1 MCLNIYGWEC
11 VSSSLYVQKGLW
23 LGICV
28 IQSYS
33 NCLPQALL
41 GKFLSIPFR
50 MEKLQNFVHLSAR
63 SIESTCKDSHLPNG
77 STKFRLSK
85 AHVHGRHAFI
95 GHVPDDD
102 DLEVMEIRSSPSSS
116 LISTVAGGCTGRT
129 GCPLGRTTGRN
140 PKSGVALAICPLSAR
155 SSPVNLSM

>member
-1 MCLNIYGWEC
+1 
-11 VSSSLYVQKGLW
+11 
-23 LGICV
+23 
-28 IQSYS
+28 
-33 NCLPQALL
+33 
-41 GKFLSIPFR
+41 

-85 AHVHGRHAFI
+85 AHVRGRHAFI

-102 DLEVMEIRSSPSSS
+102 DLEVMEIRSAPSSS

-140 PKSGVALAICPLSAR
+140 PKSGVAWAICPLSAR
-155 SSPVNLSM
+155 SSPVNLSILASV